1 MKLIK
6 PKFWDR
12 RYYSFL
18 SLVLYPFSIIIDIRN
33 FIYSFVKLKRYSQIK
48 TICVGNIYLGGT
60 GKTPLVNFLAKKFKN
75 KYKTVIIKKKYQ
87 SHLDEKKLLEK
98 NNKVFFENDRE
109 VSLIRA
115 IKNDYELAIFDD
127 GLQDKKILYDLK
139 IVCFSSISLAGN
151 QLRLPAG
158 PLREKLTNLKRYDAV
173 FFVGYKTD
181 KKFIKKIR
189 KINSKISIFSGEY
202 VCVDYKKY
210 KNGSYIVFSGI
221 GNPKGFE
228 NTLKKYN
235 IKFKSNLIYPDHY
248 KYSENDISK
257 LKKIAKNKN
266 LKLLTTE
273 KDFYRIPTKLRK
285 NIDYL
290 KINLKINKQKE
301 FNKFIVKYL

>member
-1 MKLIK
+1 M
-6 PKFWDR
+6 
-12 RYYSFL
+12 
-18 SLVLYPFSIIIDIRN
+18 
-33 FIYSFVKLKRYSQIK
+33 
-48 TICVGNIYLGGT
+48 
-60 GKTPLVNFLAKKFKN
+60 
-75 KYKTVIIKKKYQ
+75 
-87 SHLDEKKLLEK
+87 
-98 NNKVFFENDRE
+98 
-109 VSLIRA
+109 
-115 IKNDYELAIFDD
+115 
-127 GLQDKKILYDLK
+127 
-139 IVCFSSISLAGN
+139 
-151 QLRLPAG
+151 
-158 PLREKLTNLKRYDAV
+158 
-173 FFVGYKTD
+173 
-181 KKFIKKIR
+181 
-189 KINSKISIFSGEY
+189 
-202 VCVDYKKY
+202 DYKKY

-301 FNKFIVKYL
+301 FNKFIIKYL